1 MDTFLQELSISF
13 YQSWFKFREMYKKK
27 GILNSVILPKKEE
40 IGYDKRYIFSGK
52 ETMYLFLTSFHL

>member
-1 MDTFLQELSISF
+1 
-13 YQSWFKFREMYKKK
+13 MYKKK

-52 ETMYLFLTSFHL
+52 EAMYLFLTSFHL